1 MSLFYFKTF
10 NFKINSHFDSRLLN
24 SSTLIQSRSFH
35 SSLIGFHQAKNV
47 QHKTKLTKKIIH
59 SVSGKC
65 LSSTNWL
72 RRKLSDRYCFEA
84 ITSNYRSRSAF
95 KLLQMNQK
103 FQFLKKGFTV
113 IDLGS
118 APGGWCQVAS
128 DAVRSLPPLDSPLD
142 PRRKTGKV
150 IGVDLKYMQPIAG
163 VTLLENSDITK
174 ESTFKEL
181 QRHLNGKFANV
192 ILCD

>member
-118 APGGWCQVAS
+118 APGKLRFFLHSSPRLHPTISLCFAS
-128 DAVRSLPPLDSPLD
+128 DFFSFQEV
-142 PRRKTGKV
+142 
-150 IGVDLKYMQPIAG
+150 GVK
-163 VTLLENSDITK
+163 
-174 ESTFKEL
+174 
-181 QRHLNGKFANV
+181 
-192 ILCD
+192 